1 MMKPFAI
8 LAGLALAVTLAAPV
22 VAIAQ
27 PMPGGGGSMTMQDP
41 HRVTGRVDSFDGH
54 YRLVVHGHRVRLHQG
69 TIIHPTGTTLA
80 PGQFVTVRGSWE
92 GHHFNADE
100 IRIRS

>member
-1 MMKPFAI
+1 MMKPLAI

-22 VAIAQ
+22 VAVAQ
-27 PMPGGGGSMTMQDP
+27 PTPGGGSMTMQDP

-54 YRLVVHGHRVRLHQG
+54 YRLVVHGLRVRLHQG
-69 TIIHPTGTTLA
+69 TIIHPTGATLA